1 MGGSD
6 QRNRTLDG
14 AGEVKLFISAS
25 DVRFSANN
33 GLKSDIA
40 PCPLCAKSG
49 NLLVVMVAY
58 SAAAPPTAAQLAG
71 GVVILAGVLCSQLAG
86 RALAREPREVAAP

>member
-1 MGGSD
+1 M
-6 QRNRTLDG
+6 
-14 AGEVKLFISAS
+14 AA
-25 DVRFSANN
+25 
-33 GLKSDIA
+33 
-40 PCPLCAKSG
+40 CPFRAKSG

-58 SAAAPPTAAQLAG
+58 PAAAPPTAAQLAG